1 MARASRHLKWEPQ
14 VHVLLTDRHNGT
26 DDAQE
31 ASTDWAKVVEQQAQ
45 ARMIQRAKD
54 ARVVARW
61 KRDSFVARLNRDKIA
76 KRRELVAED
85 TD

>member
-1 MARASRHLKWEPQ
+1 MEWESQVPDARG
-14 VHVLLTDRHNGT
+14 GT
-26 DDAQE
+26 RDTQE

-76 KRRELVAED
+76 KRREGVIEG